1 MVATGRR
8 DERRR
13 RFSGRPYV
21 IVEEALTQDESPV
34 VKMADGTS
42 ARLIRI
48 ISYGAFDCVAQDVH
62 AAVAWIGLRGATEH
76 KR

>member
-1 MVATGRR
+1 
-8 DERRR
+8 
-13 RFSGRPYV
+13 
-21 IVEEALTQDESPV
+21 
-34 VKMADGTS
+34 MADGTS